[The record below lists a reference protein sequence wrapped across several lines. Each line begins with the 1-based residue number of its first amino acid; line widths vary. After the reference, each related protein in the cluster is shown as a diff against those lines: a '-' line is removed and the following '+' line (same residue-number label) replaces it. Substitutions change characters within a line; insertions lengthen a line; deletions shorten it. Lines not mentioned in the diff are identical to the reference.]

1 MLENLKFYKSHYPEV
16 ERMMRKEELVDLA
29 ESELNTKLT
38 LAVNDYEN
46 KNYPKCTE
54 NFEGVIRLYFRSIQ
68 SCRKSCQLVTRYPKN
83 FSIFWIS
90 IAEKQAD
97 FLKCQKLCFDE
108 VEAIGTFLNSYAVIS

>member
-1 MLENLKFYKSHYPEV
+1 
-16 ERMMRKEELVDLA
+16 MRKSELVDLA
-29 ESELNTKLT
+29 ESELSTKLT

-54 NFEGVIRLYFRSIQ
+54 NFEGVIRLYFKSIQ
-68 SCRKSCQLVTRYPKN
+68 NCRKSCQLVTRYPEK

-90 IAEKQAD
+90 IGEKQAD

-108 VEAIGTFLNSYAVIS
+108 VEAIGRFL